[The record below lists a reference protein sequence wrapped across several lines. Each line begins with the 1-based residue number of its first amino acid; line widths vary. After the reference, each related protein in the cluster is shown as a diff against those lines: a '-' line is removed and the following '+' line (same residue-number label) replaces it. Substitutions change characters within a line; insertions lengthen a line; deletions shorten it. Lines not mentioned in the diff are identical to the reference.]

1 MTTSPL
7 SAIIIDGDGM
17 RIKFLIGPLVLV
29 AAPALFALAD
39 EPETAEATAEDEAD
53 AGYVVR
59 EEKVINFETG
69 KTETETVIEFPEL
82 EILPD
87 LARPISIIIPRTK
100 PDFDNMPFTIYN
112 NEPSYYLP
120 EEYRLRYYRR
130 VPVGGDESDVKTGDM
145 FQVGES
151 EETREEDGG

>member
-1 MTTSPL
+1 MTASPL
-7 SAIIIDGDGM
+7 SVIIIGGDGM

-29 AAPALFALAD
+29 VAAALFAFAD
-39 EPETAEATAEDEAD
+39 TPETAEATAEDEAD

-112 NEPSYYLP
+112 NEPSHYLP

-130 VPVGGDESDVKTGDM
+130 VPVGDESDVKTGDM
-145 FQVGES
+145 FQVDES
-151 EETREEDGG
+151 EETREEDGD

>member
-1 MTTSPL
+1 MTASPL
-7 SAIIIDGDGM
+7 SAIITHVDGM
-17 RIKFLIGPLVLV
+17 GIKFLIGPLLLV
-29 AAPALFALAD
+29 VAPALSALAD
-39 EPETAEATAEDEAD
+39 APENAEPTAEGETD

-69 KTETETVIEFPEL
+69 KIETETVIEFPEL

-87 LARPISIIIPRTK
+87 LARPVSIIIPRTE
-100 PDFDNMPFTIYN
+100 PDFDKMPFTIYN

-120 EEYRLRYYRR
+120 EEYRRRYYRR
-130 VPVGGDESDVKTGDM
+130 VPVGGDEGDVNTGDM

-151 EETREEDGG
+151 EETREGDGG